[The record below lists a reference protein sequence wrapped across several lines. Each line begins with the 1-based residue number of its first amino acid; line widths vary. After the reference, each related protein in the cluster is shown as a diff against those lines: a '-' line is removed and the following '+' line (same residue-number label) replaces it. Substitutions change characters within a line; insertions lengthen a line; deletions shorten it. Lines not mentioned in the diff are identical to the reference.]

1 MREEPR
7 ETLFLSVERTHS
19 IVRVTPEPRVRSLLA
34 KDFHVLSSLSIITI
48 QKQGQPRTGLPV
60 AQMKKLR
67 SRRKSGR
74 AKATQGVRTRAQ
86 VYLQREEEG
95 EGGRK
100 E

>member
-1 MREEPR
+1 MEEPR

-19 IVRVTPEPRVRSLLA
+19 TVRVTPASRIRSLLA
-34 KDFHVLSSLSIITI
+34 KDFHVLSFLSFFTI
-48 QKQGQPRTGLPV
+48 QKQGQARTGLPV

-67 SRRKSGR
+67 PRRKSGR

-86 VYLQREEEG
+86 VYLQREGEE